1 MRRQLTSV
9 LVALTA
15 LGAVANLAPDARADT
30 TAPVEYILPQRWNDD
45 YKPGTHCAT
54 PGQGG
59 IYVTAQRRWFD
70 QTDAASVANRNDYP
84 VPVTH
89 KVTEARTTTLKISA
103 TVQPKGEIE
112 KYLATAYGLNYVR
125 VEHWSVGQTVGPY
138 TLGPGKQ
145 GKLVWGFMNL
155 DTDAQNV
162 RCSAD
167 QIWVAEGPEYS
178 ATVPE
183 SRYSELRE
191 ETAPDFGV

>member
-1 MRRQLTSV
+1 MRRRFATV
-9 LVALTA
+9 CAALAILGGSPA
-15 LGAVANLAPDARADT
+15 LAAQARADT
-30 TAPVEYILPQRWNDD
+30 TGESEYILPQRWNDD
-45 YKPGTHCAT
+45 YRPGTRCAT

-70 QTDAASVANRNDYP
+70 QTDAASVANRNTFP

-89 KVTEARTTTLKISA
+89 KVTNARTTTLEISA
-103 TVQPKGEIE
+103 TIQPKGEIE
-112 KYLATAYGLNYVR
+112 RYLATAYGLNYVR

-138 TLGPGKQ
+138 ELGPGKQ
-145 GKLVWGFMNL
+145 GKLVWGFMML

-162 RCSAD
+162 RCTQD
-167 QIWVAEGPEYS
+167 QVWAAEGPRYS

-191 ETAPDFGV
+191 ELAPNFG